1 MKRNLNVVVLALLAA
16 LLLGSA
22 AAWAKRKPSTP
33 EDRAQAVK
41 FAHELEANPSSEDAV
56 AKRKWLIEWYEK
68 VPDITVVVCDLLGP
82 LPEGDHPLMPEV
94 LTQMMFSN
102 GAFQI
107 EHPDSAGDKVAVQT
121 AGLEGALTVY
131 EILVKAMP
139 QGRLPFLDELL
150 EKRSQGQLVEY
161 VKGKVATGCGK

>member
-1 MKRNLNVVVLALLAA
+1 MKRSLSIVVVALLAA

-41 FAHELEANPSSEDAV
+41 FAHELEANPLSEDAV
-56 AKRKWLIEWYEK
+56 SKRKWLIEWYEK

-82 LPEGDHPLMPEV
+82 LPENDHPLMPLV
-94 LTQMMFSN
+94 LSQMLFSN

-107 EHPDSAGDKVAVQT
+107 EHPDSAGDQVAVQT
-121 AGLEGALTVY
+121 AGVEGALKVY
-131 EILVKAMP
+131 EVLVKAIP

-150 EKRSQGQLVEY
+150 KKQSQGQLLEY
-161 VKGKVATGCGK
+161 VKGEVAAACGN